1 MATAQLLTIRQIAA
15 GLQISRHRADRLSR
29 QAGFPSTA
37 SESGQGRKWYLEDV
51 KRWAGE
57 NGHDWLSQD

>member
-1 MATAQLLTIRQIAA
+1 MVMIGQVAA

-51 KRWAGE
+51 KRWAAE
-57 NGHDWLSQD
+57 NGRNWEGSSDD